1 MRFFLITLNEFVSE
15 FNFAIF
21 CQSANLILMAVH
33 LISVSEQVF
42 KVIRA
47 SFDSFHFNFL
57 TPDNPRRGLRDCAVS
72 ICL

>member
-1 MRFFLITLNEFVSE
+1 MRFFLITLDEFVSE
-15 FNFAIF
+15 FNLAIF
-21 CQSANLILMAVH
+21 CQSANIILMTVH
-33 LISVSEQVF
+33 LVSISGQVF

-47 SFDSFHFNFL
+47 GFDSFHFNFL